1 MKISLL
7 EKELKKPKL
16 TKFQVNNITNEL
28 SKNPDSLKKI
38 EKALAVYDLT
48 LSDYYRSKI
57 FYKKQV
63 STNYGIYT

>member
-38 EKALAVYDLT
+38 DKALAVYDLT
-48 LSDYYRSKI
+48 LSDY
-57 FYKKQV
+57 
-63 STNYGIYT
+63 